1 MKVEGMRGTERR
13 QFGRRQTCV
22 HATISLRGRPVVP
35 CVMRNIS
42 EEGALLEVAH
52 PEWLPIRFRLI
63 AEALA
68 IDGDC
73 EIVRRTD
80 VAVGVRFM
88 ARITAIMVD
97 DVHTGRGVRP
107 LAASAAS
114 SRRTWRRGV

>member
-1 MKVEGMRGTERR
+1 
-13 QFGRRQTCV
+13 
-22 HATISLRGRPVVP
+22 
-35 CVMRNIS
+35 MRNIS

-80 VAVGVRFM
+80 VAVGVRFV

>member
-1 MKVEGMRGTERR
+1 
-13 QFGRRQTCV
+13 
-22 HATISLRGRPVVP
+22 
-35 CVMRNIS
+35 MRNIS

-52 PEWLPIRFRLI
+52 PEGLPIRFRLI

-88 ARITAIMVD
+88 ARIGDSRWRPRANATA
-97 DVHTGRGVRP
+97 TSP
-107 LAASAAS
+107 
-114 SRRTWRRGV
+114 

>member
-1 MKVEGMRGTERR
+1 VLNVRVEGMRGTERR

-22 HATISLRGRPVVP
+22 HATILLRGRPVVP

-52 PEWLPIRFRLI
+52 PEWLPVRFRLI

-88 ARITAIMVD
+88 ARITD
-97 DVHTGRGVRP
+97 
-107 LAASAAS
+107 
-114 SRRTWRRGV
+114 SRWRLRANTTPTSP